1 MRTLFFIGFFLLI
14 FPLSAWAQI
23 VRSENFV
30 LTDAAGNMTAQLT
43 TGGEGTP
50 ALFFYDAH
58 NIPRISIGL
67 YGDGVPGIVLN
78 DEKWNAGAILRLV
91 DNAGNPVLVL
101 KENGQDKYIIDKNG
115 VPAIPIASP
124 SNLAL
129 LLIAFLWGMFW
140 GFITFMAIVLPSTK
154 AK

>member
-1 MRTLFFIGFFLLI
+1 MRTLFFIGFVILTLPF
-14 FPLSAWAQI
+14 SVWAQI

-43 TGGEGTP
+43 TWGEGTP
-50 ALFFYDAH
+50 ALFFYDTH

-67 YGDGVPGIVLN
+67 YGDGVPGVVLN

-101 KENGQDKYIIDKNG
+101 KENGQDKLIIDKNG
-115 VPAIPIASP
+115 LPPVRTGP
-124 SNLAL
+124 SYLML
-129 LLIAFLWGMFW
+129 LLIAFLWGAFG
-140 GFITFMAIVLPSTK
+140 GFLTFMGIVLPSTNPK
-154 AK
+154 